1 MVMMP
6 SYTLPVFAGYLVSKL
21 KTVAITSKRFF
32 PFNLLDRSQAIL
44 SKRIRTTVQTGILD
58 KLHHCRGMFSVL
70 NGKELLLLC
79 KMINYLR

>member
-21 KTVAITSKRFF
+21 KTVAIKRII

-44 SKRIRTTVQTGILD
+44 SKRIPTTVVVQTGNFA
-58 KLHHCRGMFSVL
+58 KLRSIYCRWMFSVL
-70 NGKELLLLC
+70 NGLKKLLLSW
-79 KMINYLR
+79 